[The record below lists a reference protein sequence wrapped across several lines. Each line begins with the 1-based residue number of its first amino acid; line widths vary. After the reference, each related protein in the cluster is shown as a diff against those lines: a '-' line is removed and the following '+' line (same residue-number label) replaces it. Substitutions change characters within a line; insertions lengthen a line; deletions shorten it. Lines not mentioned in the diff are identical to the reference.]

1 MKKKEINELIMKSE
15 NQNKKFKRKLL
26 IFWGIII
33 SLFIVIFGNIIFYF
47 SWSAIVPS
55 IDYSPTGSQFG
66 DVLYNFGNALLH
78 DFSNLHVSIMPIT
91 PNVFNLIVA
100 FQLVM
105 YFFVF
110 PVLNYSLCKIHLKI
124 SRGENIKF
132 SDFFNPQINFK
143 IYIKIVVLCFF
154 KVFSTLVCLIPLA
167 IPCLI
172 YNYLHFINKNFFVM
186 PGPDLV
192 LFLLSY
198 LMIVPAM
205 IHFNSCFS
213 FYYILIDNPEMGLL
227 EIFKKAEI
235 IIKGHR
241 KEYLRV
247 WFRFFNIVVI
257 IICLRPLTI
266 WYFIFLSM
274 FIIIGLVGL
283 LPMVLVPILLIA
295 LVMALSINMLEFKT
309 CQANYYQ
316 RITEGE
322 SSK

>member
-1 MKKKEINELIMKSE
+1 MKKKEINELIVKSE
-15 NQNKKFKRKLL
+15 NQNKKSRGKLFCFWCMV
-26 IFWGIII
+26 IF
-33 SLFIVIFGNIIFYF
+33 LFVITFGNIIIRF
-47 SWSAIVPS
+47 I
-55 IDYSPTGSQFG
+55 
-66 DVLYNFGNALLH
+66 
-78 DFSNLHVSIMPIT
+78 SNIIPNIAIT
-91 PNVFNLIVA
+91 PNGFTLNDFLLEHFNPGELKLISTIQTINLNVFIMIVI
-100 FQLVM
+100 FQLIM

-172 YNYLHFINKNFFVM
+172 YDYLHFINKNFFVM

-198 LMIVPAM
+198 LMIVPA
-205 IHFNSCFS
+205 IVHFNSCFS

-241 KEYLRV
+241 KEYLKA
-247 WFRFFNIVVI
+247 WFRFFSFAII
-257 IICLRPLTI
+257 IICVMQLHISWLI
-266 WYFIFLSM
+266 VLFIMS
-274 FIIIGLVGL
+274 IIVFMMSV
-283 LPMVLVPILLIA
+283 PPILLVFILMIILIVA
-295 LVMALSINMLEFKT
+295 LNIQMLEFKT
-309 CQANYYQ
+309 FQANYYQ
-316 RITEGE
+316 YIKE
-322 SSK
+322 KDDLK